1 MLLTIKG
8 RTVTI
13 NDELAKR
20 YEKIGMGPI
29 SELFALHEI
38 SVTHRCLAD
47 DILDNLTDE
56 EIVKT
61 IEDAIM
67 GYLDVTGV

>member
-1 MLLTIKG
+1 MLLTVRN

-13 NDELAKR
+13 NDELANR

-29 SELFALHEI
+29 SELVALHEI
-38 SVTHRCLAD
+38 SVTHGVLAD

-56 EIVKT
+56 EIIVT
-61 IEDAIM
+61 LEDAIM
-67 GYLDVTGV
+67 GYLEVTGL